1 MRSTSKS
8 KAKAGIPLSPVW
20 YHPEAVAGS
29 AVRHVA
35 ALCAGV
41 RGVELRLVRL
51 KGLKQKTFALGSC
64 EARSAKSAVKVPVL
78 EADGRKVA
86 EFRLHF
92 WPGRKLETEQEV
104 QVRRVAQE
112 LGERWPHE

>member
-8 KAKAGIPLSPVW
+8 KAKAAIPLSPVW
-20 YHPEAVAGS
+20 YQPEAVAGS

-35 ALCAGV
+35 ALCSGV
-41 RGVELRLVRL
+41 RGVELRCVRL
-51 KGLKQKTFALGSC
+51 KGFKEKTLALGSC
-64 EARSAKSAVKVPVL
+64 GTRSAKSAVKIPVF
-78 EADGRKVA
+78 EAGGIRVA
-86 EFRLHF
+86 EFRLYF

-112 LGERWPHE
+112 LGERWPRV